1 MVATCHSRYMQ
12 EVLTLL
18 TCMISSHS
26 GEVQQAGQAWAHGLG
41 RGGLGVHLATV
52 AVALDHFA
60 GFTPPRQLYAG
71 DVYRVWGGL
80 PWDDGDF
87 FTHGVLNML

>member
-1 MVATCHSRYMQ
+1 LFFVSNCDGACCALWS
-12 EVLTLL
+12 V
-18 TCMISSHS
+18 S
-26 GEVQQAGQAWAHGLG
+26 GEIQQSGQAWAHGLG
-41 RGGLGVHLATV
+41 AGGLGVHLVTV
-52 AVALDHFA
+52 AVVLDHFA